1 MVHCTKFVLKLSRNI
16 FIVQCNMDVKGESSM
31 AVSRTKS
38 AKPVR
43 KIKPVAAFAAK
54 PAVKLGAVPKAV
66 AAKATPVKS
75 AIVAPVQV
83 PVAPKPVAVAPKAA
97 APIAKR
103 IETPVA
109 PAAALQKDVKMTDTV
124 KKIEDTVKATAAEAG
139 EKATEMFK
147 DMQDKAKVAFEKSG
161 DMMKDVVEF
170 HKANLEAVVE
180 SGKLAA
186 KGSQTAMQN
195 AVDYGKKNW
204 ETTAA
209 HAKAISGVRAP
220 ADFVK
225 MQSEYARGQFDTMVA
240 EFTKSSEFTMKMMG
254 EVMQPIQNRA
264 AAVAE
269 QMKTRMAA

>member
-1 MVHCTKFVLKLSRNI
+1 MPVDNEPKTNAKRKVSKPLPAGVLADTARSAAAIPAADFVPAI
-16 FIVQCNMDVKGESSM
+16 DAMPIVSAQMPAEH
-31 AVSRTKS
+31 VS
-38 AKPVR
+38 P
-43 KIKPVAAFAAK
+43 PAAI
-54 PAVKLGAVPKAV
+54 P
-66 AAKATPVKS
+66 
-75 AIVAPVQV
+75 
-83 PVAPKPVAVAPKAA
+83 A
-97 APIAKR
+97 APIVKDIAMNETVNT
-103 IETPVA
+103 IENNVN
-109 PAAALQKDVKMTDTV
+109 AAAAETSDT
-124 KKIEDTVKATAAEAG
+124 AN
-139 EKATEMFK
+139 EMFH
-147 DMQDKAKVAFEKSG
+147 DMQGKAKAAFEKSG
-161 DMMKDVVEF
+161 DVMKDVVEF

-204 ETTAA
+204 EATTA
-209 HAKAISGVRAP
+209 HAKTVSGVRAP

-225 MQSEYARGQFDTMVA
+225 AQSEFARSQFDAMIA

>member
-1 MVHCTKFVLKLSRNI
+1 MV
-16 FIVQCNMDVKGESSM
+16 
-31 AVSRTKS
+31 VSKSKS

-43 KIKPVAAFAAK
+43 KASPAPVAETVKAAPAVAAK
-54 PAVKLGAVPKAV
+54 PATVAAPAPAVKLGTVPKAV
-66 AAKATPVKS
+66 VAKVQPTKAEIAPVAVS
-75 AIVAPVQV
+75 APIPVRVAPQAAEAA
-83 PVAPKPVAVAPKAA
+83 PKMTVAPTITPIVTPVAVAAEPK
-97 APIAKR
+97 
-103 IETPVA
+103 
-109 PAAALQKDVKMTDTV
+109 KDLTMTDTV
-124 KKIEDTVKATAAEAG
+124 KKIEDTIKTTAAQTS
-139 EKATEMFK
+139 EKATEMFS
-147 DMQDKAKVAFEKSG
+147 DMQGRAKAAFEKSG
-161 DMMKDVVEF
+161 DVMKDVVEF

-204 ETTAA
+204 ETTTA
-209 HAKAISGVRAP
+209 HVKAVSGVRAP

-225 MQSEYARGQFDTMVA
+225 AQSEFARSQMDAMVA
-240 EFTKSSEFTMKMMG
+240 EFTKSSEFTMKMLG